1 MIRSR
6 GQIISMKPDW
16 IEFVNEVQKYPLQ
29 PKELYKVYIDI
40 LPKKK
45 QWLKYIKGDKK
56 MKYPNWV
63 YDIVAKHLQI
73 SMREAG
79 DAVEMYELSH
89 GGQAE
94 LTDILIKYGKT
105 EQEIRKIG
113 L

>member
-1 MIRSR
+1 
-6 GQIISMKPDW
+6 
-16 IEFVNEVQKYPLQ
+16 
-29 PKELYKVYIDI
+29 
-40 LPKKK
+40 
-45 QWLKYIKGDKK
+45 
-56 MKYPNWV
+56 
-63 YDIVAKHLQI
+63 
-73 SMREAG
+73 MREAG